1 MNDHNAVR
9 CRIAPSPTGV
19 LHIGTARTAL
29 FNYLFAKKHGGK
41 FFLRIEDTDKER
53 STKEFESEIISSLQW
68 LGIHWDSEV
77 TRQSERRELHSAYLK
92 KLYNAGK
99 IYYCFHTIEE
109 LSAEGHQAHVCEYRD
124 LPKEKAEEML
134 KSQEST
140 SVMRFKTP
148 PDAFVVFHD
157 LIRGEVKF
165 HSKAIGDFS
174 IAKNINEPLYNFAVV
189 IDDADA
195 LITHVIRGEDH
206 ISNTPKQIF
215 ILGALR
221 DVTGEEK
228 FKQPAY
234 AHLPLILGSDRSK
247 LSKRHGATSVS
258 EFREQGYLPGALINF
273 MALLGWNPGDEREF
287 FTLDELTR
295 EFTIEKV
302 QKSGAVFNQE
312 RLDFVNGHYIRQ
324 TSVDELTKL
333 CLEIPSAHTSEM
345 KDDEYTRKI
354 IALESPR
361 LKKLSELPSRV
372 GFFFHDPEYDPTL
385 LIWKNSSSEATLSAL
400 ESSLDILHSM
410 DEALQKEKTEQA
422 FLKEAEK
429 SFKSKGELLW
439 PLRVALSGQKAS
451 PGPFEIMEILGKK
464 IVMERIS
471 AGIKKFSK
479 A

>member
-1 MNDHNAVR
+1 MNNNHEVR

-29 FNYLFAKKHGGK
+29 FNYLFAKRHGGK

-53 STKEFESEIISSLQW
+53 STKEFESDIISSIQW
-68 LGIHWDSEV
+68 LGIHWDGEV
-77 TRQSERRELHSAYLK
+77 TRQSERKELHSAYLK
-92 KLYNAGK
+92 KLYSAGK
-99 IYYCFHTIEE
+99 IYYCFHTVEE
-109 LSAEGHQAHVCEYRD
+109 LSAEGHQAHICEYRD
-124 LPKEKAEEML
+124 LPKEEAERRL
-134 KSQEST
+134 KSEEST

-148 PDAFVVFHD
+148 PDAFIVFHD

-174 IAKNINEPLYNFAVV
+174 VAKNINEPLYNFAVV

-195 LITHVIRGEDH
+195 GITHVIRGEDH

-215 ILGALR
+215 MLGALR
-221 DVTGEEK
+221 DATGEEK
-228 FKQPAY
+228 FKQPTY
-234 AHLPLILGSDRSK
+234 AHLPLILGPDRSK
-247 LSKRHGATSVS
+247 MSKRHGATSVS
-258 EFREQGYLPGALINF
+258 EFKEQGYLPEALVNF

-287 FTLDELTR
+287 FTIEELAH

-302 QKSGAVFNQE
+302 QKSGAIFNQD

-324 TSVDELTKL
+324 KSADELTKL
-333 CLEIPSAHTSEM
+333 CLGIPLAHTPEM
-345 KDDEYTRKI
+345 NNDEYTRKI

-372 GFFFHDPEYDPTL
+372 GFFFHDPEYDPSL
-385 LIWKNSSSEATLSAL
+385 LIWKDSSFKTVLSAL
-400 ESSLDILHSM
+400 ESSLGILDSM
-410 DEALQKEKTEQA
+410 DEALPKEKTEPA

-464 IVMERIS
+464 RVMDRIS
-471 AGIKKFSK
+471 AGIEKLSK
-479 A
+479 